1 MEAGACYERFG
12 CPLKARNG
20 MAAQWDV
27 FISHVFEDKESF
39 VRPLAE
45 ALRQLG
51 VSVWYDE
58 FSLHVGDSLS
68 RGIDLGIGG
77 SKFGVV
83 VISTA
88 FIGKNWPEHEL
99 RGLVNRD
106 VEDDFRI
113 LPIWHGVTKSDVKSL
128 SPSLAVASHGW
139 WTFEGGVIS

>member
-1 MEAGACYERFG
+1 
-12 CPLKARNG
+12 

-27 FISHVFEDKESF
+27 FISHAFEDKESF

-68 RGIDLGIGG
+68 RGIDHGIGG

-88 FIGKNWPEHEL
+88 FYRQK
-99 RGLVNRD
+99 
-106 VEDDFRI
+106 
-113 LPIWHGVTKSDVKSL
+113 
-128 SPSLAVASHGW
+128 LA
-139 WTFEGGVIS
+139 